1 MTDNKAVSDVPFY
14 RKNHLKVLIRDSMNN
29 KNKSKKSLCS
39 YVQNDAEP
47 DISNNVQ
54 SSKRHDDTKSREPI
68 TKENYKQY
76 VFEKMPKSSHFKNML
91 WAFLVGGTICAI
103 GQAFI
108 QFYSMWFGKDDAS
121 VLASGTLV
129 FVAALLTGFGVYD
142 NIGRFAGAG
151 STIPITGFSNAVVSP
166 ALEFRAEGYI
176 YGVGAKMFQVAGP
189 VIVNGVTISVVIATL
204 SLVVDAIFHIL

>member
-1 MTDNKAVSDVPFY
+1 MSRFTV
-14 RKNHLKVLIRDSMNN
+14 KNHLKVLIRDSMNN

-39 YVQNDAEP
+39 YVQNDVEP

-54 SSKRHDDTKSREPI
+54 SSKQHDDTKSREPI

-129 FVAALLTGFGVYD
+129 FFAALLTGFGVYD

-189 VIVNGVTISVVIATL
+189 VIVNGVTISVIIATL

>member
-1 MTDNKAVSDVPFY
+1 MPRFTV
-14 RKNHLKVLIRDSMNN
+14 KNHLKVLIRDSMNN
-29 KNKSKKSLCS
+29 KNKSKKGLCS
-39 YVQNDAEP
+39 YVQNDVEP

-54 SSKRHDDTKSREPI
+54 SSKQHDNTKSREPI

-103 GQAFI
+103 GQAFV

-189 VIVNGVTISVVIATL
+189 VIVNGVTISVIIATL

>member
-1 MTDNKAVSDVPFY
+1 MKTEGIIQNNKA
-14 RKNHLKVLIRDSMNN
+14 
-29 KNKSKKSLCS
+29 
-39 YVQNDAEP
+39 
-47 DISNNVQ
+47 
-54 SSKRHDDTKSREPI
+54 I
-68 TKENYKQY
+68 TRENYKQY
-76 VFEKMPKSSHFKNML
+76 VFEKMPKSSHWKNMF
-91 WAFLVGGTICAI
+91 WAFLVGGLICVI

-108 QFYSMWFGKDDAS
+108 ELYKIWFSQEDAS

-129 FVAALLTGFGVYD
+129 LIAALMTGFGIYD

-189 VIVNGVTISVVIATL
+189 VIVNGVTVSVVIAVIL
-204 SLVVDAIFHIL
+204 LAFGLV

>member
-1 MTDNKAVSDVPFY
+1 MSRFTV
-14 RKNHLKVLIRDSMNN
+14 KNHLKVLIRDSMNN

-39 YVQNDAEP
+39 YVQKDVEP
-47 DISNNVQ
+47 DISKNVQ
-54 SSKRHDDTKSREPI
+54 SSKQHDDTKSREPI

-103 GQAFI
+103 GQAFV

-189 VIVNGVTISVVIATL
+189 VIVNGVTISVIIATL

>member
-1 MTDNKAVSDVPFY
+1 MSRFTI
-14 RKNHLKVLIRDSMNN
+14 KNHLKVLIRDSMNN
-29 KNKSKKSLCS
+29 ENKSKKSLCS
-39 YVQNDAEP
+39 YVQKDVEP
-47 DISNNVQ
+47 DISKNVQ
-54 SSKRHDDTKSREPI
+54 SSKKHDDTKSREPI